1 MLTFF
6 FRFKTYFIHPCS
18 TFYFSFKFLE
28 TFSCFWFY
36 YQPSGTRNKPYA
48 NLAWC
53 NWFLLHAG
61 QLAALDAFLF
71 ISDRFPNLR
80 TQIAAFASRR
90 SIVNISRC
98 LAFHPQAFLQ
108 LHVVYRS
115 HINFSAWLIGAR
127 ISARI
132 IREMREVF
140 MGKMRERRTADLSSQ
155 QRGNILSGSTFS
167 VPDGLSPPLNKA
179 RETRQVINRVITD
192 VGRYHTS
199 HRVWNCPIIISLFVP
214 RVGNSLSFLSLSRE
228 LSQSNARPRRVHLS
242 TRSAEK
248 KRRYYRA

>member
-1 MLTFF
+1 M
-6 FRFKTYFIHPCS
+6 
-18 TFYFSFKFLE
+18 FYFSFKILE
-28 TFSCFWFY
+28 TFLCFWFY
-36 YQPSGTRNKPYA
+36 YQLSGTRNKPYA

-61 QLAALDAFLF
+61 QLAVLNAFLF
-71 ISDRFPNLR
+71 ISNRFPNLR
-80 TQIAAFASRR
+80 TEITAFASRR
-90 SIVNISRC
+90 SIVNISWW
-98 LAFHPQAFLQ
+98 LST
-108 LHVVYRS
+108 LHSVRRHS
-115 HINFSAWLIGAR
+115 CSCTWHIARINFSARLIGAR

-140 MGKMRERRTADLSSQ
+140 MGRMRERTADLSSQ

-192 VGRYHTS
+192 EGRYHTS

-214 RVGNSLSFLSLSRE
+214 GVGNSLSFL
-228 LSQSNARPRRVHLS
+228 
-242 TRSAEK
+242 
-248 KRRYYRA
+248 